1 MNAFDV
7 RVKCDT
13 PRDLG
18 IGICEMSGYL
28 NDFSDDETTMMSEN
42 AGD

>member
-28 NDFSDDETTMMSEN
+28 NDFSDDDDDDDERECW
-42 AGD
+42 